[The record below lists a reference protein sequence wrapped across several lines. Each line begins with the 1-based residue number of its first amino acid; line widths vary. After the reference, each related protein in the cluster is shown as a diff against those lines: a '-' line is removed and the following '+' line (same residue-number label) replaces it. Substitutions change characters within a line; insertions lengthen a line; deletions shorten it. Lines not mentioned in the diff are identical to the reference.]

1 MPEVYDNPK
10 TQPKV
15 KGAGKASGEDSSE
28 FHFDFASESAR
39 EATNPDVI
47 ERIVSFDQPSIAFAP
62 DAVGHLV
69 TQLPTPSKNVGFIG
83 ELMQDAVPWIEEAT
97 KFADIPGQL
106 MQARVEAM
114 QIADPNE
121 RENALIMLREIKNLS
136 LDDQFNLLMYL
147 RGRRKMESF
156 KSIRQPG
163 ALEASQF
170 DQSQA
175 EVAAGVIE
183 ATGFRAE
190 AAGDDVVLT
199 EQYGTTN
206 LIDELKSLFPNINV
220 RVKDE
225 SWLRSIGSET
235 GEWILG
241 YESVQHTAE
250 ILDEIYREAAA
261 GKKKGVAERG
271 EEFLRVVGGLAGS
284 MADVGFDV
292 AGNVGRNVPV
302 VGDAVTDFAGRQA
315 RAAEGAIGKAIEPV
329 LTYGMEPIGKDPNT
343 GEPVFSLEDQKV
355 IESRAGGFVLLTGI
369 GGMVGGS
376 LLGRAGRRL
385 KTANTAAGR
394 SAARAALASSRSTRR
409 GGILGAAAETYRL
422 PVRKITQA
430 IDAGLVAF
438 TRDPEKFFSNGIRK
452 SQGTRLLDTLDAARK
467 AHPGNGQDALDGQ
480 AGFIRQVYGD
490 QVNERMARE
499 MLKQTTREGAM
510 RVFVDTV
517 MNPEAGNKVIKRLQG
532 ERAKVTAR
540 LRELQDPETVN
551 TRPQRRAE
559 AEARLEELRARSES
573 GQELPDDHFD
583 QIRSALDEYNLIKS
597 EDHEI
602 SRLRAQEMGL
612 DWQVKTTFDD
622 TPMLKY
628 PKQNVIRAAVRHAP
642 VTRFSRLLHTITQG
656 ARFPDLQKTVDE
668 LPRYPELF
676 VPGTANSPTNALQ
689 QNSNILSNYMQR
701 VGVPPRVIEQNLGA
715 LAEVKNRTAF
725 YELVE
730 KQIFGEGGAID
741 QALHPKLDPEIRSR
755 IINLHDTAVETRTY
769 STIRESFATP
779 HGPSSGT
786 RPVLGVERVPG
797 EQTPLP
803 SRPTEF
809 LRTLTLPDVELLIEA
824 DAFMSRGMRNLS
836 RKGILGAGAHQAV
849 WRLPKLALNLGTLI
863 GKPLVMLP
871 RVLLGAMPLRI
882 QLEQALRSSGFG
894 FKPFKGIPDGVSL
907 FPGGIPIPL
916 TNVRLFK
923 GLFGQDGWKM
933 MAPDERMEGFSS
945 PDESDMGMFM
955 SEAFEGVPTER
966 VVEST
971 IDFRT
976 GKRTPQK
983 MHFEA
988 FRKELEQAHMDF
1000 VDRKLA
1006 QLDLD
1011 TEKFLEWLD
1020 KDPAAKRYMEI
1031 EQKPEIARAYPPG
1044 GRQGVEDGAVIQIPA
1059 HQLIEHLEFPNRAIL
1074 ADEVGRTPQQ
1084 IQDLRASLAQQGYDP
1099 DFVPPGGTE
1108 PVGPLRMEF
1117 NPVTGEALVREG
1129 HHRIGVAAELDQT
1142 VPVRIERVTGF
1153 EGVRGA
1159 DIDEVDASAAL
1170 RGLSELSGSR
1180 QLTEVRR
1187 ISESLVPR
1195 DHPSVDD
1202 PVRTWAE
1209 SRVTYLKQLTKEN
1222 PKYIDTIAT
1231 GKSRSLSRLGK
1242 DFSEDGRSVVARH
1255 DQLTEKVDIISDT
1268 IKDKLAERA
1277 PAHEI
1282 AALQN
1287 ERKLAMREVSR
1298 LQRENPQVLE
1308 GVKAFKLEDK
1318 GRWTDHLKEEWAQG
1332 RMELPDR
1339 LVVEKRITSGQSEG
1353 GMLNTLEL
1361 AAQTASNAM
1370 YKPFKILSYADKH
1383 GTRGSLYTQAYQ
1395 RMKAQYL
1402 ARGLDEKTADAM
1414 GYARA
1419 AEMTMDMMYD
1429 LNARTSLQ
1437 RSLKDIMWFAPAWQ
1451 EVAYTWLVKIPSQ
1464 AYWPI
1469 GAASQILKLG
1479 GLIDVLAA
1487 TGVIQNNSDG
1497 EQVITI
1503 PGLGGLI
1510 EKLTGTKVP
1519 DVVFG
1524 KLSGL
1529 NLITTGG
1536 GVPGLS
1542 IPANFALGKAALA
1555 HGGVFKELSDIFQPY
1570 GPETSALPQSVTY
1583 WWEALTGSAPTFEFA
1598 SPDKMK
1604 ADWDRAFDYGIQYAY
1619 SELTAQ
1625 GINPPRPEDFGAEK
1639 AEDGTWVPLTV
1650 EQQTAYTKATKNYI
1664 NELMSLGKRYQRGI
1678 AFVRAIG
1685 STASPMSLN
1694 VTSKERDEWDNFWNK
1709 IIVPTGFEDTG
1720 MSEAQ
1725 RDLIDDYLEDHPTSM
1740 AFSVFYK
1747 GQGEK
1752 VSELPFPED
1761 LDDAFYD
1768 SYYTGESVTLSP
1780 KDYSQKLL
1788 ASESKRFYV
1797 AQLDSVLKEISPE
1810 GDPWELL
1817 THGSEKK
1824 DALDQYHASMER
1836 WKFLN
1841 PKAAALLEEQSA
1853 FWRENNSVPLES
1865 FEVERTAETIRLI
1878 RQMAPMMTGEEGIR
1892 PEYVRRTLTDLN
1904 IFYSEN
1910 GDFGPA
1916 NTPQEKAME
1925 WYFAKV
1931 FEPRVQE
1938 TADLYAEAA
1947 RLDAQSLPSSHIY
1960 NEIREIYNKPY
1971 PKYKGE
1977 TVPSVEAIFF
1987 GNRNEDERKATVLS
2001 WRSRPLAWLSDF
2013 QLETAGYPTDERSKD
2028 FLDSVSQYDEDMWN
2042 YIRNKDI
2049 SFSSNE
2055 YDQLK
2060 QQRVNNLTNQARAL
2074 GPDILRLWQ
2083 LNESAP
2089 YVRLNDKG
2097 FGFLSPQWRDLSASV
2112 ASITQ
2117 RIENQG
2123 YSPKSFS
2130 EYATQQKIFLYR
2142 SLANARE
2149 DNILLD
2155 KLFVDLSYSFPL
2167 PEGGGYREGASLYE
2181 AVFFGNFNTDF
2192 IPFDVASAAQVAA

>member
-1 MPEVYDNPK
+1 
-10 TQPKV
+10 
-15 KGAGKASGEDSSE
+15 
-28 FHFDFASESAR
+28 
-39 EATNPDVI
+39 
-47 ERIVSFDQPSIAFAP
+47 
-62 DAVGHLV
+62 
-69 TQLPTPSKNVGFIG
+69 
-83 ELMQDAVPWIEEAT
+83 
-97 KFADIPGQL
+97 
-106 MQARVEAM
+106 
-114 QIADPNE
+114 
-121 RENALIMLREIKNLS
+121 
-136 LDDQFNLLMYL
+136 
-147 RGRRKMESF
+147 
-156 KSIRQPG
+156 
-163 ALEASQF
+163 
-170 DQSQA
+170 
-175 EVAAGVIE
+175 
-183 ATGFRAE
+183 
-190 AAGDDVVLT
+190 
-199 EQYGTTN
+199 
-206 LIDELKSLFPNINV
+206 
-220 RVKDE
+220 
-225 SWLRSIGSET
+225 
-235 GEWILG
+235 
-241 YESVQHTAE
+241 
-250 ILDEIYREAAA
+250 
-261 GKKKGVAERG
+261 
-271 EEFLRVVGGLAGS
+271 
-284 MADVGFDV
+284 
-292 AGNVGRNVPV
+292 
-302 VGDAVTDFAGRQA
+302 
-315 RAAEGAIGKAIEPV
+315 
-329 LTYGMEPIGKDPNT
+329 
-343 GEPVFSLEDQKV
+343 
-355 IESRAGGFVLLTGI
+355 
-369 GGMVGGS
+369 
-376 LLGRAGRRL
+376 
-385 KTANTAAGR
+385 
-394 SAARAALASSRSTRR
+394 
-409 GGILGAAAETYRL
+409 
-422 PVRKITQA
+422 
-430 IDAGLVAF
+430 
-438 TRDPEKFFSNGIRK
+438 
-452 SQGTRLLDTLDAARK
+452 
-467 AHPGNGQDALDGQ
+467 
-480 AGFIRQVYGD
+480 
-490 QVNERMARE
+490 
-499 MLKQTTREGAM
+499 
-510 RVFVDTV
+510 
-517 MNPEAGNKVIKRLQG
+517 
-532 ERAKVTAR
+532 
-540 LRELQDPETVN
+540 
-551 TRPQRRAE
+551 
-559 AEARLEELRARSES
+559 
-573 GQELPDDHFD
+573 
-583 QIRSALDEYNLIKS
+583 
-597 EDHEI
+597 
-602 SRLRAQEMGL
+602 MGL

-628 PKQNVIRAAVRHAP
+628 PKQNVIRAAVRNAP
-642 VTRFSRLLHTITQG
+642 VTKLSRLMHLFVHGAHLPDPFKTI
-656 ARFPDLQKTVDE
+656 DE

-676 VPGTANSPTNALQ
+676 VHGTSNAPPNAVQ
-689 QNSNILSNYMQR
+689 QNSNVLSNYMQR
-701 VGVPPRVIEQNLGA
+701 VGVPPRVIERQLGA
-715 LAEVKNRTAF
+715 LAEVKTRTEF
-725 YELVE
+725 FDLVE
-730 KQIFGEGGAID
+730 RQIFGEGGAID

-755 IINLHDTAVETRTY
+755 IINLHDTAIETRTY
-769 STIRESFATP
+769 STIRESFPTP
-779 HGPSSGT
+779 HGPSTGT

-809 LRTLTLPDVELLIEA
+809 LRTLTLPDVDLLIQA
-824 DAFMSRGMRNLS
+824 DAFMSRSMRNLS
-836 RKGILGAGAHQAV
+836 RKGLLGAASHQLI
-849 WRLPKLALNLGTLI
+849 WRLPKFALNIGTLI

-882 QLEQALRSSGFG
+882 QLEQALRSTGFG

-916 TNVRLFK
+916 TNVRLGK
-923 GLFGQDGWKM
+923 RLFGEDGWKM
-933 MAPDERMEGFSS
+933 IAPDERMEGFSS

-955 SEAFEGVPTER
+955 SEAFDGVPTER

-971 IDFRT
+971 IDFRS

-1011 TEKFLEWLD
+1011 TDKFLEWLD

-1031 EQKPEIARAYPPG
+1031 EQKPELARAYPD
-1044 GRQGVEDGAVIQIPA
+1044 R
-1059 HQLIEHLEFPNRAIL
+1059 
-1074 ADEVGRTPQQ
+1074 EV
-1084 IQDLRASLAQQGYDP
+1084 S
-1099 DFVPPGGTE
+1099 
-1108 PVGPLRMEF
+1108 
-1117 NPVTGEALVREG
+1117 
-1129 HHRIGVAAELDQT
+1129 DQ
-1142 VPVRIERVTGF
+1142 
-1153 EGVRGA
+1153 
-1159 DIDEVDASAAL
+1159 
-1170 RGLSELSGSR
+1170 
-1180 QLTEVRR
+1180 
-1187 ISESLVPR
+1187 
-1195 DHPSVDD
+1195 
-1202 PVRTWAE
+1202 VRTWAE
-1209 SRVTYLKQLTKEN
+1209 SRVAYLRQLTKEN
-1222 PKYIDTIAT
+1222 PKYLDTIAT

-1255 DQLTEKVDIISDT
+1255 DQLTEKVDIISST
-1268 IKDKLAERA
+1268 IKEKLAERA

-1287 ERKLAMREVSR
+1287 ERLLAMREVSR
-1298 LQRENPQVLE
+1298 LQRDNPQVLE

-1318 GRWTDHLKEEWAQG
+1318 GRWNDHVKEEWAQG

-1339 LVVEKRITSGQSEG
+1339 LIVEKRITSGQSEG
-1353 GMLNTLEL
+1353 GMLDTVEK
-1361 AAQTASNAM
+1361 AAQTLSTAM

-1437 RSLKDIMWFAPAWQ
+1437 RAMKDFFWFGPAWQ

-1469 GAASQILKLG
+1469 GAASQVLKFG

-1487 TGVIQNNSDG
+1487 TGVIQTNSDG
-1497 EQVITI
+1497 EQVVTI

-1510 EKLTGTKVP
+1510 EKLTGQKVP

-1604 ADWDRAFDYGIQYAY
+1604 QDWDRAFDYGIQYAY
-1619 SELTAQ
+1619 SELSAE

-1650 EQQTAYTKATKNYI
+1650 EQQAAYMKATKTYI

-1694 VTSKERDEWDNFWNK
+1694 VTSKERDEWDHFWNK
-1709 IIVPTGFEDTG
+1709 IIVPTGFDDTG

-1752 VSELPFPED
+1752 VSDLPFPED

-1780 KDYSQKLL
+1780 QDYSQKLL
-1788 ASESKRFYV
+1788 ASESKRYYI

-1853 FWRENNSVPLES
+1853 FWRENNSVPRES

-1892 PEYVRRTLTDLN
+1892 PDYVKRTLTDLN

-1931 FEPRVQE
+1931 FEPRVE
-1938 TADLYAEAA
+1938 ATADLYAEAA

-1960 NEIREIYNKPY
+1960 NKIREIYNEPY

-1987 GNRNEDERKATVLS
+1987 GNRNEDERKAAVIS

-2013 QLETAGYPTDERSKD
+2013 QLKTAGYPTDPKVTD
-2028 FLDSVSQYDEDMWN
+2028 FLDQVSQYDEDMWN
-2042 YIRNKDI
+2042 DIRNRDV
-2049 SFSSNE
+2049 SFSSTE
-2055 YDQLK
+2055 YDNMK
-2060 QQRVNNLTNQARAL
+2060 TRRQQVLGAEARRL
-2074 GPDILRLWQ
+2074 GPDVYRIWQ

-2112 ASITQ
+2112 ATITD

-2130 EYATQQKIFLYR
+2130 EFATQQKIFLYR
-2142 SLANARE
+2142 SLANLR
-2149 DNILLD
+2149 DNNIIFDRLLTE
-2155 KLFVDLSYSFPL
+2155 LSYSFPL

-2192 IPFDVASAAQVAA
+2192 IPFDVASAAEVAA

>member
-1 MPEVYDNPK
+1 MPEIYDDPK
-10 TQPKV
+10 GQPRNK
-15 KGAGKASGEDSSE
+15 KASQASGEDSAPD
-28 FHFDFASESAR
+28 FDFDFGTHQNSR
-39 EATNPDVI
+39 EATNPNVI
-47 ERIVSFDQPSIAFAP
+47 DRIVSFDQPSIAFAP

-69 TQLPTPSKNVGFIG
+69 TQLPTPDKNVGFIG
-83 ELMQDAVPWIEEAT
+83 QLMQEAVPWMEEAT
-97 KFADIPGQL
+97 RFADIPGQL
-106 MQARVEAM
+106 MRARVEAM

-121 RENALIMLREIKNLS
+121 RENALIMLREIKNLP

-147 RGRRKMESF
+147 RGRRKLESF
-156 KSIRQPG
+156 KNVRQPG
-163 ALEASQF
+163 YSAASQF
-170 DQSQA
+170 DKSQA
-175 EVAAGVIE
+175 EAVAGVVE
-183 ATGFRAE
+183 ATGFAAE
-190 AAGDDVVLT
+190 AEGDEVVLA

-206 LIDELKSLFPNINV
+206 MIDELKSLFPNINV

-225 SWLRSIGSET
+225 TWLRSIGTDT

-250 ILDEIYREAAA
+250 VLDEIYEEAKA
-261 GKKKGVAERG
+261 GKKKGVAEHA
-271 EEFLRVVGGLAGS
+271 EEFLRVVGGIGS
-284 MADVGFDV
+284 STADVGFDV
-292 AGNVGRNVPV
+292 AGNIGRRIPV
-302 VGDAVTDFAGRQA
+302 IGDAASDFAGRQA
-315 RAAEGAIGKAIEPV
+315 QAAEHAIGKAIEPV
-329 LTYGMEPIGKDPNT
+329 LTYGMDPIGKDPNT

-355 IESRAGGFVLLTGI
+355 IEARGGAFLLVSGL
-369 GGMVGGS
+369 GGMAAGS

-394 SAARAALASSRSTRR
+394 ATAKAALASSRSVRR
-409 GGILGAAAETYRL
+409 GGILGTAAEAYRL

-430 IDAGLVAF
+430 VDAALVLF
-438 TRDPEKFFSNGIRK
+438 TKDPERFFSSGIRK
-452 SQGTRLLDTLDAARK
+452 SQGQLLLDTIDAARK
-467 AHPGNGQDALDGQ
+467 AHPGTGQEALDGQ

-499 MLKQTTREGAM
+499 MLKQTTREGEM

-532 ERAKVTAR
+532 ERTKIAAR

-559 AEARLEELRARSES
+559 AEARLEDLRARSES
-573 GQELPDDHFD
+573 GQELPDDHFE
-583 QIRSALDEYNLIKS
+583 QIRSALEDYNRIKG

-602 SRLRAQEMGL
+602 SRLRAQETGL

-628 PKQNVIRAAVRHAP
+628 PKQNVIRAAVRNAP
-642 VTRFSRLLHTITQG
+642 VTRLSRLMHLMVHG
-656 ARFPDLQKTVDE
+656 AHLPDPQKTVDE

-676 VPGTANSPTNALQ
+676 VHGTANAPPNAIQ

-701 VGVPPRVIEQNLGA
+701 AGVPPRVIERHLGA

-725 YELVE
+725 YDLVE

-755 IINLHDTAVETRTY
+755 IINLHDSAVETRTF
-769 STIRESFATP
+769 SRITETFSTP
-779 HGPSSGT
+779 HGPSTGT
-786 RPVLGVERVPG
+786 RPVLGVDVLG
-797 EQTPLP
+797 EQVPIP

-809 LRTLTLPDVELLIEA
+809 LKTLTLPDVELLIQA

-836 RKGILGAGAHQAV
+836 RKGALGAASHQLT
-849 WRLPKLALNLGTLI
+849 WRLPKFVANIGTLI

-916 TNVRLFK
+916 TNVRLAK
-923 GLFGQDGWKM
+923 GLFGEDGWRM
-933 MAPDERMEGFSS
+933 IAPDERMEGFSS
-945 PDESDMGMFM
+945 PDESDMGMYM

-966 VVEST
+966 VVET
-971 IDFRT
+971 TVDFRT
-976 GKRTPQK
+976 GKRTPKK

-1031 EQKPEIARAYPPG
+1031 EQKPELARAYPD
-1044 GRQGVEDGAVIQIPA
+1044 R
-1059 HQLIEHLEFPNRAIL
+1059 
-1074 ADEVGRTPQQ
+1074 EV
-1084 IQDLRASLAQQGYDP
+1084 P
-1099 DFVPPGGTE
+1099 D
-1108 PVGPLRMEF
+1108 
-1117 NPVTGEALVREG
+1117 
-1129 HHRIGVAAELDQT
+1129 Q
-1142 VPVRIERVTGF
+1142 
-1153 EGVRGA
+1153 
-1159 DIDEVDASAAL
+1159 
-1170 RGLSELSGSR
+1170 
-1180 QLTEVRR
+1180 
-1187 ISESLVPR
+1187 
-1195 DHPSVDD
+1195 
-1202 PVRTWAE
+1202 VRTWAE
-1209 SRVTYLKQLTKEN
+1209 SRVAYLKQLTKEN

-1242 DFSEDGRSVVARH
+1242 DFSEDGRSVAARH
-1255 DQLTEKVDIISDT
+1255 DHLVEKVDIISST
-1268 IKDKLAERA
+1268 LKEKLAERA
-1277 PAHEI
+1277 PTAEI
-1282 AALQN
+1282 TALQN
-1287 ERKLAMREVSR
+1287 ERKLAMREVAR
-1298 LQRENPQVLE
+1298 IQRESPQLVD

-1318 GRWTDHLKEEWAQG
+1318 GRWTDHIKEEWSQG

-1339 LVVEKRITSGQSEG
+1339 LIVEKRVTPGNVEG
-1353 GMLNTLEL
+1353 GMLNTVEL
-1361 AAQTASNAM
+1361 AARNLSNAM

-1383 GTRGSLYTQAYQ
+1383 GTRGSLYTQAYA
-1395 RMKAQYL
+1395 RMRAQYL

-1437 RSLKDIMWFAPAWQ
+1437 RSMKDFFWFGPAWQ

-1464 AYWPI
+1464 AYWGI
-1469 GAASQILKLG
+1469 GAFSQFLKFG

-1487 TGVIQNNSDG
+1487 TGVIQTNSDG
-1497 EQVITI
+1497 EDVITI

-1619 SELTAQ
+1619 SELSAE

-1639 AEDGTWVPLTV
+1639 AEDGTWIPLTV
-1650 EQQTAYTKATKNYI
+1650 EQQTAYTKATKTYI

-1694 VTSKERDEWDNFWNK
+1694 VTSKERDEWDHFWNK

-1720 MSEAQ
+1720 MSDAQ
-1725 RDLIDDYLEDHPTSM
+1725 RDLIDDYLEDHPLSL
-1740 AFSVFYK
+1740 AYAVFYK

-1752 VSELPFPED
+1752 VRELPFPEE

-1768 SYYTGESVTLSP
+1768 QDYTGAKIVLSP
-1780 KDYSQKLL
+1780 EDYTKKLL
-1788 ASESKRFYV
+1788 ASESDRYYT
-1797 AQLDSVLKEISPE
+1797 AQLNSVLEDISPT

-1824 DALDQYHASMER
+1824 DALDEYYASRER
-1836 WKFLN
+1836 WRFLN
-1841 PKAAALLEEQSA
+1841 PKADALLQEQSA
-1853 FWRENNSVPLES
+1853 LWRENNDVPVES
-1865 FEVERTAETIRLI
+1865 FEVQRKAETIRLL
-1878 RQMAPMMTGEEGIR
+1878 RQMAPMLTGEEGIR
-1892 PEYVRRTLTDLN
+1892 PDYVRDTITQLN
-1904 IFYSEN
+1904 IQYSEE
-1910 GDFGPA
+1910 GDFGKP
-1916 NTPQEKAME
+1916 NTPAEHALA
-1925 WYFAKV
+1925 WYFKEGGV
-1931 FEPRVQE
+1931 FESRVLA
-1938 TADLYAEAA
+1938 TADLYERAA
-1947 RLDAQSLPSSHIY
+1947 QLESQALPSSHIY
-1960 NEIREIYNKPY
+1960 NKIREIYNKPY

-1977 TVPSVEAIFF
+1977 TVPSVEAVFF
-1987 GNRNEDERKATVLS
+1987 GNRNEDERKATVVS

-2013 QLETAGYPTDERSKD
+2013 QLKTAGYPTTERVTG
-2028 FLDSVSQYDEDMWN
+2028 FLDSISKYDEDMWN
-2042 YIRNKDI
+2042 YINEKDVHP
-2049 SFSSNE
+2049 SSNE
-2055 YDQLK
+2055 YDQLFA
-2060 QQRVNNLTNQARAL
+2060 QRDRDLGAQARAL
-2074 GPDILRLWQ
+2074 GPDISRIWQ

-2089 YVRLNDKG
+2089 YARISDKG
-2097 FGFLSPQWRDLSASV
+2097 FGFLSPQWRDITASV
-2112 ASITQ
+2112 SSITD

-2123 YSPKSFS
+2123 LSPKSFS
-2130 EYATQQKIFLYR
+2130 EYAVQQKVFLYR
-2142 SLANARE
+2142 SITNARA
-2149 DNILLD
+2149 DNILLER
-2155 KLFVDLSYSFPL
+2155 LFTELEYSFPM
-2167 PEGGGYREGASLYE
+2167 PDGGGYRQGAALYE
-2181 AVFFGNFNTDF
+2181 AVFFGNFNIQF
-2192 IPFDVASAAQVAA
+2192 IDEDVAAAGAEPAA